1 MTVAS
6 LVVSGPS
13 AVGSAA
19 VSGRNIY
26 AEGNRWI
33 GRFTITIK
41 DLYETGGG
49 SLNFDPRTL
58 GFPTPVAQV
67 FFSTRPLI
75 ANVALLRY
83 TAFYDYVNK
92 KIIIFD
98 QTDHDEPNTDD
109 LTGLV
114 LDAVVIGE

>member
-6 LVVSGPS
+6 LTVASPAPTGGQPTV
-13 AVGSAA
+13 
-19 VSGRNIY
+19 GRNIFV
-26 AEGNRWI
+26 EGNRYI
-33 GRFTITIK
+33 GLFTVTIK

-49 SLNFDPRTL
+49 SLNFDPQKY
-58 GFPTPVAQV
+58 GFPGRPVLVQ
-67 FFSTRPLI
+67 FSYHLTI
-75 ANVALLRY
+75 ANVALMRY
-83 TAFYDYVNK
+83 VPNYDFVNK

-114 LDAVVIGE
+114 LDVRVVGE